1 MLFVHAGT
9 LHYNSKSD
17 RRRYTSGNERS
28 DMISDDGKYSKIKI
42 FAAYGSLQFSSD
54 PQLDG
59 ERGASPSLFPRTP
72 TLALGPS
79 SLPFQSQGRAHCRVG
94 DPSIEG
100 KRDATSTRIWIW
112 TWIRTRM
119 HCAFCAIVDTAFCKL
134 KRVLTGAGFWDES
147 RSGPSQA
154 NVSGTWCLFLA
165 IA

>member
-79 SLPFQSQGRAHCRVG
+79 TLPFQSQGLAHCRVG
-94 DPSIEG
+94 DPMHRG
-100 KRDATSTRIWIW
+100 KARR
-112 TWIRTRM
+112 
-119 HCAFCAIVDTAFCKL
+119 HVDTDLDLDLDSDPNALCFLCN
-134 KRVLTGAGFWDES
+134 S
-147 RSGPSQA
+147 RYSI
-154 NVSGTWCLFLA
+154 L
-165 IA
+165 

>member
-1 MLFVHAGT
+1 MLFVYAGT

-79 SLPFQSQGRAHCRVG
+79 SLPFQSQGLAHTAELATLC
-94 DPSIEG
+94 IEG

-134 KRVLTGAGFWDES
+134 KRVLAGADF
-147 RSGPSQA
+147 
-154 NVSGTWCLFLA
+154 
-165 IA
+165 